1 MVKVEKCIECE
12 GNKTKIQNMEVR
24 LAVVESK
31 VIKIE
36 ESIEKISAN
45 TTWILRI
52 IIGAIVTALIGLLLK
67 GGV

>member
-1 MVKVEKCIECE
+1 MVKVEQCKDCE
-12 GNKTKIQNMEVR
+12 GNKKQIQNMEVR

-52 IIGAIVTALIGLLLK
+52 IIGAIITALIGLLLK